1 MRHRV
6 KTNNLNRT
14 SEHRLALFR
23 NMAINLFTWSPETI
37 DAKARE
43 GQRQERTPFRHYH
56 RPYQMTTS
64 VAKAKSAR
72 AFIEKCVTLAKKAIA
87 AEKNGDVSF
96 RRQLIAKLG
105 GTATAKRI
113 AKILINEIAPGYN
126 ERAGGYTR
134 IIRLPKITRPVRRKN
149 QLPGGKKMSR
159 FLGSRLGDN
168 TDLCLMELVEFDGQ
182 AYIPAMTK
190 LLPDDLEA
198 GSEKAAGAAGDA
210 SAETPSAEPAAD
222 DKK

>member
-23 NMAINLFTWSPETI
+23 NMAINLFTWSPEKI
-37 DAKARE
+37 EAKARE
-43 GQRQERTPFRHYH
+43 GQKLERTPFRHYH

-64 VAKAKSAR
+64 IAKAKSAR
-72 AFIEKCVTLAKKAIA
+72 SFIDKCVTLAKKAIA
-87 AEKNGDVSF
+87 AEKDGNVSY
-96 RRQLIAKLG
+96 RRQLISKLG

-113 AKILINEIAPGYN
+113 AKILIAEIAPGYN

-134 IIRLPKITRPVRRKN
+134 ILRLPKLTRPVRRKN
-149 QLPGGKKMSR
+149 QLPGGKKMSK
-159 FLGSRLGDN
+159 FLGSKLGDN
-168 TDLCLMELVEFDGQ
+168 TELCLLELVEFDGQ

-198 GSEKAAGAAGDA
+198 GSAKPTGEAT
-210 SAETPSAEPAAD
+210 AENPSAEPASGD
-222 DKK
+222 EK

>member
-1 MRHRV
+1 
-6 KTNNLNRT
+6 
-14 SEHRLALFR
+14 
-23 NMAINLFTWSPETI
+23 MAINLFTWSPEKI
-37 DAKARE
+37 EAKARD

-87 AEKNGDVSF
+87 AEKDGNVSY

-113 AKILINEIAPGYN
+113 AKILIAEIAPGYA

-134 IIRLPKITRPVRRKN
+134 ILRLPKLTRPVRRKN
-149 QLPGGKKMSR
+149 QLPGGKKMSK

-182 AYIPAMTK
+182 TYIPAMTK

-198 GSEKAAGAAGDA
+198 GGAKAAGATGDA
-210 SAETPSAEPAAD
+210 SADKPSEPAAGD
-222 DKK
+222 EK